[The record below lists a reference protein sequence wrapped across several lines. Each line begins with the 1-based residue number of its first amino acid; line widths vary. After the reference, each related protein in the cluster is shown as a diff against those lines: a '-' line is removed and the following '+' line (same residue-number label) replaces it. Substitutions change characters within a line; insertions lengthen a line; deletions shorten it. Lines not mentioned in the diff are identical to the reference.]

1 MQPDF
6 EREDIDEGPSLSQRG
21 ENNLHNSM
29 RLDQSMQSIGGGQ
42 HRDSKEDVEYT
53 KFKME

>member
-1 MQPDF
+1 M
-6 EREDIDEGPSLSQRG
+6 DEGPSLSQRG

-42 HRDSKEDVEYT
+42 LRDSKEDVEYT